1 MLLFSGPLTYQWVR
15 TRFSTSNWPETLQDP
30 STRISEL
37 QCSRNLVP
45 SWVRWVCGCMCGCV
59 GVCVCVWG
67 ACVCGGYMC
76 VCVCVCV
83 CGCVGVGVCVCVCV
97 GRGVWVCVY
106 VCGCVCGWGG
116 VCGCGGVWVCVWVGA
131 CVCVCGCVYVC
142 VWGWVHVCVCV
153 CVRMCVVCVVC
164 VLCVY
169 VGCVCVATSPFVIMC
184 MFTAGAVPRVMSLRN
199 PEQKMSKSD
208 PSELSRITLLDT
220 PEQIKSKI
228 AKAMTDSI
236 SSLSYDPTHRPGV
249 SNLISLYGSVSGLD
263 TSSVCAQFEGK
274 QSVDLKNELGD
285 LLVEELSPL
294 RKKTMD
300 LLENKEYVKD
310 ILSKGSVKAKEMAS
324 ALLNEVK
331 EIIGIS

>member
-1 MLLFSGPLTYQWVR
+1 MLLFTGPLTYQWVR
-15 TRFSTSNWPETLQDP
+15 TRFSTSNWPETLPDP

-45 SWVRWVCGCMCGCV
+45 SWVRCVGVWVCGCMCVFVCV
-59 GVCVCVWG
+59 WVHVWVCVCV
-67 ACVCGGYMC
+67 
-76 VCVCVCV
+76 
-83 CGCVGVGVCVCVCV
+83 
-97 GRGVWVCVY
+97 
-106 VCGCVCGWGG
+106 
-116 VCGCGGVWVCVWVGA
+116 
-131 CVCVCGCVYVC
+131 
-142 VWGWVHVCVCV
+142 
-153 CVRMCVVCVVC
+153 
-164 VLCVY
+164 
-169 VGCVCVATSPFVIMC
+169 CVCVATSPFVIMC

-220 PEQIKSKI
+220 PNQIKSKI

-236 SSLSYDPTHRPGV
+236 SSLSYDPAHRPGV

-331 EIIGIS
+331 EILGIS

>member
-1 MLLFSGPLTYQWVR
+1 MGA
-15 TRFSTSNWPETLQDP
+15 
-30 STRISEL
+30 
-37 QCSRNLVP
+37 
-45 SWVRWVCGCMCGCV
+45 CV
-59 GVCVCVWG
+59 GVWVYV
-67 ACVCGGYMC
+67 CVCGVHVCVGGTC

-83 CGCVGVGVCVCVCV
+83 CVGVWVWVCVCVCVWGGVCGCVCMCVGVCVGGEGCVGVGVC
-97 GRGVWVCVY
+97 
-106 VCGCVCGWGG
+106 GCVC
-116 VCGCGGVWVCVWVGA
+116 
-131 CVCVCGCVYVC
+131 
-142 VWGWVHVCVCV
+142 GWVHVCVCV
-153 CVRMCVVCVVC
+153 GVCMCVCGGGCMCVCVCVCACVCVCVVC